1 MYLKYMLSFDMCS
14 VISINIFWK
23 QESLNSKDF
32 SVYVKKQQL
41 GLKAYGNFEAAGQ
54 SSEELIE

>member
-1 MYLKYMLSFDMCS
+1 MLSFDMCS